1 MKSLEAE
8 SFEITISDDFS
19 KKFVTNT
26 FFNVLGRSWSF
37 LINLLLTPY
46 ILSRLTVADFGA
58 WVLLTILINSFNLL
72 DLGLGFAFVRYIA
85 AYYTYEDYESI
96 NKVLFSG
103 LAFYSLLGILGVTG
117 GLLIERPL
125 LQLLRIT
132 AAGNTYFLVLLT
144 CAVANIGAMYLS
156 VLKGM
161 QRMDKQNSIEI
172 TMSLLNVIG
181 TVCFLEAGFG
191 IFGLALNALINAVLA
206 IGLSFVIVKRA
217 VPKISFGWNLDRKLL
232 REMFGYGLKISVSR
246 IGNLICFQAD
256 KLIVSRVLGLA
267 AVSFYE
273 VAARLASF
281 MRAVPLVMLSALIPA
296 TSELGARKDSGKIE
310 RTYLII
316 SKYIAILTV
325 AAVAFL
331 LLDASSIVRLWLGK
345 SFDQSAVLIQVL
357 AIGYGANIL
366 GGAAS
371 QIGAGVGRP
380 EFDMHSTIL
389 LSIVNPILSFLLVL
403 RFGAPGAAAGTSIAL
418 ICAAI
423 YLLFAFHR
431 NYLGTSLW
439 SVFESIYIRPIC
451 SGFLAVSALLG
462 FHYLFPGILALSETR
477 LLIPI
482 KLAVDFVLFVP
493 VYLLLLV
500 ALRQISVIDWNNF
513 QWLVEFGFESIR
525 RGLDKPRIA
534 RISIR

>member
-103 LAFYSLLGILGVTG
+103 LAFYSLLGILGVSG

-144 CAVANIGAMYLS
+144 CAVANVGAMYLS

-172 TMSLLNVIG
+172 TMSVLNVIG

-296 TSELGARKDSGKIE
+296 TSELGARKDSRKIE
-310 RTYLII
+310 RTYLIT

-477 LLIPI
+477 ILIPI

-513 QWLVEFGFESIR
+513 QWLVEFGCESIR

>member
-1 MKSLEAE
+1 MKSSEAG
-8 SFEITISDDFS
+8 SFEVTVQGDFS
-19 KKFVTNT
+19 RKFITNT

-37 LINLLLTPY
+37 LVNLVLTPY
-46 ILSRLTVADFGA
+46 ILSRLNVADFGA

-85 AYYTYEDYESI
+85 AYYTYDDYDSI
-96 NKVLFSG
+96 NKVIFSG
-103 LAFYSLLGILGVTG
+103 LAFYSLLGIVGIAG

-125 LQLLRIT
+125 LELLRIT
-132 AAGNTYFLVLLT
+132 ASSHTYLLVLLT
-144 CAVANIGAMYLS
+144 CALASIGAMYLS

-172 TMSLLNVIG
+172 TLSVLNVVG
-181 TVCFLEAGFG
+181 TVCFLEAGLG
-191 IFGLALNALINAVLA
+191 IFGLALNALVNAVIG
-206 IGLSFVIVKRA
+206 IGLSFVTVKRA
-217 VPKISFGWNLDRKLL
+217 VPKISLGWNFDSELL
-232 REMFGYGLKISVSR
+232 RDMFRYGLKISVSR

-267 AVSFYE
+267 SVSFYE

-296 TSELGARKDSGKIE
+296 TSELGARKDDEKIE
-310 RTYLII
+310 RTYLIV

-331 LLDASSIVRLWLGK
+331 SFDAGSIVRFWLGS
-345 SFDQSAVLIQVL
+345 SFDRSAVLIQVL
-357 AIGYGANIL
+357 AIGYGVNIL

-403 RFGAPGAAAGTSIAL
+403 RFGSVGAAAGTSIAL
-418 ICAAI
+418 VSAAV
-423 YLLFAFHR
+423 YLLVSFHR
-431 NYLGTSLW
+431 NYLGTSVWNVLQ
-439 SVFESIYIRPIC
+439 SIYIRPIF
-451 SGFLAVSALLG
+451 SGLLAVSALAAFHRVLPGVLG
-462 FHYLFPGILALSETR
+462 LSEVR
-477 LLIPI
+477 HLIPI
-482 KLAVDFVLFVP
+482 RLAMDFVVFLP
-493 VYLLLLV
+493 VYLVPLV
-500 ALRQISVIDWNNF
+500 VLRQISAIDWNNL
-513 QWLVEFGFESIR
+513 QWLVAFGFEFFR
-525 RGLDKPRIA
+525 HPFRERVKA
-534 RISIR
+534 YW

>member
-1 MKSLEAE
+1 MSVPDAELLQVPSLG
-8 SFEITISDDFS
+8 DFS

-37 LINLLLTPY
+37 LITLLLTPY
-46 ILSRLTVADFGA
+46 VLSRLHVADFGA

-85 AYYTYEDYESI
+85 AYYTHEDYESI
-96 NKVLFSG
+96 NKVIFSG
-103 LAFYSLLGILGVTG
+103 LTFYSLLGIFGIG
-117 GLLIERPL
+117 AGLLIERPL
-125 LQLLRIT
+125 LQLLRVT
-132 AAGNTYFLVLLT
+132 AAHNTYFLVLLT
-144 CAVANIGAMYLS
+144 CAVGNISAMYLS
-156 VLKGM
+156 VLKGI

-172 TMSLLNVIG
+172 TMSVLNVFG
-181 TVCFLEAGFG
+181 TVYFLEAGLG

-206 IGLSFVIVKRA
+206 IGLSFATVKRT
-217 VPKISFGWNLDRKLL
+217 VSKISLGWNFDVRLL

-246 IGNLICFQAD
+246 IGNMICFQAD

-273 VAARLASF
+273 VAARLTSF

-296 TSELGARKDSGKIE
+296 TSELGARKDDRKIE

-316 SKYIAILTV
+316 SKYIAIVTV
-325 AAVAFL
+325 AGVAFL
-331 LLDASSIVRLWLGK
+331 ILDAKSIVRLWLG
-345 SFDQSAVLIQVL
+345 STFDRSALLIQVL

-380 EFDMHSTIL
+380 EFDMYSTII
-389 LSIVNPILSFLLVL
+389 LSIVNPILSFLLVK

-418 ICAAI
+418 VTAAV

-431 NYLGTSLW
+431 NYLAMSLW
-439 SVFESIYIRPIC
+439 SVFESIYIRPI
-451 SGFLAVSALLG
+451 GAAVLAIAGLLSLHH
-462 FHYLFPGILALSETR
+462 FVPGIVRLAEVR
-477 LLIPI
+477 YLIPF
-482 KLAVDFVLFVP
+482 KLGLDFGLFLP
-493 VYLLLLV
+493 VYIGLLV
-500 ALRQISVIDWNNF
+500 ALRQVSTIDWNNF
-513 QWLVEFGFESIR
+513 QWLLAFGLEFLRHPFRER
-525 RGLDKPRIA
+525 VKVYW
-534 RISIR
+534 

>member
-1 MKSLEAE
+1 MKSL
-8 SFEITISDDFS
+8 DLGDFS
-19 KKFVTNT
+19 RRFVANT

-46 ILSRLTVADFGA
+46 ILSRLNVAAFGA
-58 WVLLTILINSFNLL
+58 RVLLTILINSFNLL

-85 AYYTYEDYESI
+85 AYYTYDDYENI
-96 NKVLFSG
+96 NRVIFSG
-103 LAFYSLLGILGVTG
+103 LVFYSLLGIVGIVT
-117 GLLIERPL
+117 GLLIQRPL
-125 LQLLRIT
+125 LEVLRIT
-132 AAGNTYFLVLLT
+132 ASNDIYLVVLLT
-144 CAVANIGAMYLS
+144 CAASNIGALGLS

-161 QRMDKQNSIEI
+161 QRMDKQNSIEV
-172 TMSLLNVIG
+172 TMSVLNVIG

-191 IFGLALNALINAVLA
+191 IFGLALNGLLNAVVS
-206 IGLSFVIVKRA
+206 IGFSFVTVTRA
-217 VPKISFGWNLDRKLL
+217 VPEISLGWNFDNKLL

-273 VAARLASF
+273 VAARMAAF
-281 MRAVPLVMLSALIPA
+281 MRAVPLVLFPALSPA
-296 TSELGARKDSGKIE
+296 TSELGARKDDNKIE
-310 RTYLII
+310 LTYLIV

-331 LLDASSIVRLWLGK
+331 VINATSIVRLWLGEG
-345 SFDQSAVLIQVL
+345 FGQSAVLIQVL

-389 LSIVNPILSFLLVL
+389 LSIANPVLSFLLVR

-418 ICAAI
+418 VTAAV
-423 YLLFAFHR
+423 YLLLVFHR

-439 SVFESIYIRPIC
+439 SVLEAIYIRPIV
-451 SGFLAVSALLG
+451 SAALAVSALLG
-462 FHYLFPGILALSETR
+462 IHQLVPGIQALSDVR
-477 LLIPI
+477 YLIPV
-482 KLAVDFVLFVP
+482 KLAVDCGIFVP
-493 VYLLLLV
+493 IYIGLLV
-500 ALRQISVIDWNNF
+500 AIRQVS
-513 QWLVEFGFESIR
+513 
-525 RGLDKPRIA
+525 
-534 RISIR
+534 